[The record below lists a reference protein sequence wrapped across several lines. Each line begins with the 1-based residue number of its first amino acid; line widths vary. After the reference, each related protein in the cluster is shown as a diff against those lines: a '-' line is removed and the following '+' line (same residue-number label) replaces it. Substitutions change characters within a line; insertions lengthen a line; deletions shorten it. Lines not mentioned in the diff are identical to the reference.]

1 MRVPIYVYRCKKCGY
16 QFELKQPFGSPP
28 PDKCPSDG
36 CDGEVV
42 KVFTP
47 PAIIFKGPGFHVT
60 DYGRGSGNGKKR
72 ESSKSESE
80 TGGEKAKAKSSSS
93 SDSE

>member
-1 MRVPIYVYRCKKCGY
+1 MRVPIYVYRCKKCGHE
-16 QFELKQPFGSPP
+16 FELKQPFGAPP
-28 PDKCPSDG
+28 PEKCPSDG

-60 DYGRGSGNGKKR
+60 DYGRGSGNGKKS
-72 ESSKSESE
+72 ETGKSES
-80 TGGEKAKAKSSSS
+80 GGEKVEAKSSSGS
-93 SDSE
+93 ESD